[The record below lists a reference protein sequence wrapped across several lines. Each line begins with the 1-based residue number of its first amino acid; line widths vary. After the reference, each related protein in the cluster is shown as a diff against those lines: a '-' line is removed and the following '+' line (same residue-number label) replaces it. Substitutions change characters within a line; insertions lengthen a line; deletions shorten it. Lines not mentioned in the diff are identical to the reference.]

1 MGTPMCDSV
10 VCSEPR
16 SACVA
21 SNSFFASSETYF
33 TLRSG
38 ATRIDGTPATI
49 IRLTMLVIAGVAA
62 STGNGTTGA
71 FGNGSISTIGAV
83 AVCTRSLVARAG
95 EGGGVGGIGFST
107 GAACAGLAAFVFLG
121 LSQFPQRIP
130 CEIAAPHM
138 KHLAI
143 DRLLPGR

>member
-1 MGTPMCDSV
+1 MCDSIV
-10 VCSEPR
+10 WSEPR

-49 IRLTMLVIAGVAA
+49 MRLTMLVIAGVAA

-71 FGNGSISTIGAV
+71 FGKGSISTIGAV
-83 AVCTRSLVARAG
+83 AVCTRSFIAGADEGVRPSTADEGVRASTAT
-95 EGGGVGGIGFST
+95 GGGI
-107 GAACAGLAAFVFLG
+107 GLAAFVFLG

-143 DRLLPGR
+143 DR